1 MTILTLSTLLEKVFR
16 MWLKAGEPGQ
26 KHLLI
31 PLFLSEGRPKHICKR
46 AIEILMKKLE
56 KCIILQHYSK

>member
-1 MTILTLSTLLEKVFR
+1 
-16 MWLKAGEPGQ
+16 MWPRPVALVTV
-26 KHLLI
+26 
-31 PLFLSEGRPKHICKR
+31 LSEGRPRHICKR